1 MNLRFLRISAVW
13 PLKTILNHPKI
24 GPGGAPG
31 GPGGGPGGP
40 AAAPG
45 AFP

>member
-1 MNLRFLRISAVW
+1 MDFKEFTVFTFFVHFGPRNLQ
-13 PLKTILNHPKI
+13 NHLKI
-24 GPGGAPG
+24 GPGGA
-31 GPGGGPGGP
+31 PGGGPGGP